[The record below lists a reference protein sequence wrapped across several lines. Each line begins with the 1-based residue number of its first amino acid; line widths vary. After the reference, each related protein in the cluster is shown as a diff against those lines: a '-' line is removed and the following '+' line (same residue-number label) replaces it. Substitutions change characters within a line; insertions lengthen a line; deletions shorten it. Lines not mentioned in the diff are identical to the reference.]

1 MAKLIVVRHGHTVF
15 NRAGEG
21 ERLRAWL
28 DIPLS
33 DQGLREAAEVAT
45 HLSAQPVEFILTSDL
60 HRARQTADLIRA
72 KTDVPWIPTGSLR
85 PWNLGSLA
93 GERVADILA
102 TLNRLQAEPDRR
114 APAGESLNEFFRR
127 YSAHL
132 QDLMDI
138 AARARGNVV
147 AVTHMRNFLATPVIL
162 SGGDASSMPVKGGP
176 ETGAI
181 IILEERRGKWGIV
194 TGPDLGDAGGDRRGK
209 QMAQPLSKAA
219 AER

>member
-1 MAKLIVVRHGHTVF
+1 MAKLVVVRHGHTVF

-33 DQGLREAAEVAT
+33 DQGLREAAEVAAQ
-45 HLSAQPVEFILTSDL
+45 LSAQPVEFILTSDL
-60 HRARQTADLIRA
+60 HRARQTADMIRA
-72 KTDVPWIPTGSLR
+72 KTDAPLIPTGSLR

-114 APAGESLNEFFRR
+114 APGGESLNEFFRR

-132 QDLMDI
+132 QDLMII
-138 AARARGNVV
+138 ASRSRGNVV
-147 AVTHMRNFLATPVIL
+147 AVTHMRNFLATPVVL
-162 SGGDASSMPVKGGP
+162 SGGLAGSMPVKGGP
-176 ETGAI
+176 ETGAV
-181 IILEERRGKWGIV
+181 IILDERRGKWGIV
-194 TGPDLGDAGGDRRGK
+194 SEPTEGNTGVARRGK
-209 QMAQPLSKAA
+209 ALTPFSKMAAGG
-219 AER
+219 

>member
-33 DQGLREAAEVAT
+33 EQGLGEAAEVAVQ
-45 HLSAQPVEFILTSDL
+45 LSGQPVEFILTSDL
-60 HRARQTADLIRA
+60 HRARQTAELIRA
-72 KTDVPWIPTGSLR
+72 KTNAPLIPTGALR

-102 TLNRLQAEPDRR
+102 TLNRLQSEPDRR
-114 APAGESLNEFFRR
+114 APGGESLNEFFRR

-132 QDLMDI
+132 RDLMII
-138 AARARGNVV
+138 AARVPGNII
-147 AVTHMRNFLATPVIL
+147 AVTHMRNFLATPVVL
-162 SGGDASSMPVKGGP
+162 ARGDASSMPVKGGP
-176 ETGAI
+176 GTGAM
-181 IILEERRGKWGIV
+181 IILDNRGGEWGIV
-194 TGPDLGDAGGDRRGK
+194 TDAAPVGATVARRGK
-209 QMAQPLSKAA
+209 QPTPFSKVAA
-219 AER
+219 LR